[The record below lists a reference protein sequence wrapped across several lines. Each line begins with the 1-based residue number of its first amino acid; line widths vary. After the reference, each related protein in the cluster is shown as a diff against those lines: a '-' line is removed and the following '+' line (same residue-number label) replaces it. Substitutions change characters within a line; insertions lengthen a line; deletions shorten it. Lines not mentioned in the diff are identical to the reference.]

1 MNTSTPELERCLSDA
16 LEGEVRFDRY
26 SRALYS
32 TDASL
37 YQMQPIGVV
46 IPKHRQDVITTVQ
59 IAAERDVPILPRGG
73 GTSLAGQSVGEA
85 IVLDMSK
92 YMNALLEVN
101 VAAQWARVQPGIVL
115 DELNHRLKP
124 HGLMYAPDV
133 ATSSRANVGGTIGNN
148 SAGSHSLIYGKTID
162 HVMSLDLVLSN
173 ADEITASP
181 ISLTELAAKQQGDSL
196 EANIYR
202 ELCRICAENADEIR
216 KRYPRI
222 LRRVA
227 GYNLDEFV
235 PNAGSKEV
243 TPYRRDGC
251 DEEHPFSLSK
261 ILVGSEGTLTTTVEA
276 TVNLVPVPK
285 MTALCVV
292 HFETLVASME
302 AMQPILACE
311 PTAVELI
318 DKTIL
323 DMTRGSLEFS
333 RVTTFI
339 QGEPAALLAVEFYG
353 ESAAELHAQLDRLEK
368 TLKSAGF
375 GYAFVRCFT
384 AEEKA
389 RVWETRK
396 AGLGLLMGMKGDA
409 KPVGFVEDAA
419 VPIENLPEYVRR
431 FEEIVTAHDTTAA
444 YYAHASVGLLHN
456 RPIVNLK
463 SEADIQK
470 MHSIAREVRDLLLEL
485 DGAMSG
491 EHGDGL
497 VRSEWLE
504 SMFGAQIYHALREV
518 KNAFDPGGIMNPG
531 KIIDAPPMTENLRFG
546 PKYNTIDIDTY
557 YDFSSQDGFGGAIEM
572 CNGVGACRKTLT
584 GTMCPSFIGTR
595 EEEHST
601 RGRANALRSVISG
614 ALPHTEFTSERLYEV
629 LDLCLGCKA
638 CKAECPSNVDMA
650 KIKYEVLAHY
660 HKANGLPLHRRM
672 FGEIAVLAPF
682 GSAFAPFSNWAVN
695 NALAK
700 WLAEKLLGVD
710 RRREMPTFVRP
721 TFTQWFRKTSKARLQ
736 SAPTRGRGFPQS
748 APLGRH
754 DVRQSASPGSGDIQQ
769 SAPLGRR
776 GLQPRNGSAAP
787 NRPPGSGDV
796 PQGSPLGSH
805 DVQQSA
811 SPGSRDIQQDAPL
824 GRRGLQ
830 PRNGSAA
837 TNRTVVLF
845 ADTFMNYSEPAI
857 GKAAVEVLE
866 ALGFTVI
873 LPKKRCCGRPLI
885 SEGMLDRAIE
895 NARYNIASLSQYAD
909 EGVPIIGCEPSC
921 TSALTDD
928 YVELVNT
935 PAAKR
940 VADATC
946 SFEEFIA
953 QLDEHGQVSLE
964 FTEEARDVLLHAHC
978 HQRALVG
985 IQPTVQMLSLP
996 PGHNVTVIDSSCC
1009 GMAGGFGYEKGH
1021 YELSLKIGELRL
1033 FPTVRE
1039 KLADGVTLT
1048 APGFSCRHQLEHA
1061 TGVLPK
1067 HPIEV
1072 FREAMRLPN

>member
-1 MNTSTPELERCLSDA
+1 MEPSTSETLEQQLSNTLA
-16 LEGEVRFDRY
+16 GEVRFDLY
-26 SRALYS
+26 SKALYS

-37 YQMQPIGVV
+37 YQIQPIGVV
-46 IPKHRQDVITTVQ
+46 IPKDSQDVIKTVQ
-59 IAAERDVPILPRGG
+59 IAAHRNVPVLPRGG

-92 YMNALLEVN
+92 YMNQLLEVN
-101 VAAQWARVQPGIVL
+101 VTERWARVQPGIVL
-115 DELNHRLKP
+115 DELNDKLKP

-181 ISLTELAAKQQGDSL
+181 ITLKELETKKQGDTL

-202 ELCRICAENADEIR
+202 ELCRVCADNESEIR
-216 KRYPRI
+216 KRYPRL

-251 DEEHPFSLSK
+251 DEDHPFSLTK
-261 ILVGSEGTLTTTVEA
+261 ILVGSEGTLATTVEA
-276 TVNLVPVPK
+276 TINLVPIPK
-285 MTALCVV
+285 STALCVV
-292 HFETLVASME
+292 HFDSLVGSME
-302 AMQPILACE
+302 AMQSILECN

-323 DMTRGSLEFS
+323 DMARGSLEFS
-333 RVTTFI
+333 RLTTFI

-353 ESAAELHAQLDRLEK
+353 ETQAELESQLDKLEK

-384 AEEKA
+384 AEEKG

-431 FEEIVTAHDTTAA
+431 FDKIVTAHDTTAA

-463 SEADIQK
+463 SETDIQK
-470 MHSIAREVRDLLLEL
+470 MHTIAREVRDLLMEL

-497 VRSEWLE
+497 VRSEWIE
-504 SMFGAQIYHALREV
+504 SMFGREIYQALTEV
-518 KNAFDPGGIMNPG
+518 KKAFDPNGIMNPG
-531 KIIDAPPMTENLRFG
+531 KIIDAPAMTENLRFG
-546 PKYNTIDIDTY
+546 KDYNTIKIDTY
-557 YDFSSQDGFGGAIEM
+557 FDFSSQDGFGGAIEM

-601 RGRANALRSVISG
+601 RGRANALRSIISG
-614 ALPHTEFTSERLYEV
+614 ALPHTELTGERLQEV

-660 HKANGLPLHRRM
+660 HKANGLPLYRRL
-672 FGEIAVLAPF
+672 FGEIGALAPL
-682 GSAFAPFSNWAVN
+682 GSMFSPFSNWAVN
-695 NALAK
+695 NGLSK
-700 WLAEKLLGVD
+700 WIAEKLIGVD
-710 RRREMPTFVRP
+710 RRRDMPTFVRP
-721 TFTQWFRKTSKARLQ
+721 THEQWFRKRNSGRTSDKK
-736 SAPTRGRGFPQS
+736 
-748 APLGRH
+748 
-754 DVRQSASPGSGDIQQ
+754 
-769 SAPLGRR
+769 
-776 GLQPRNGSAAP
+776 
-787 NRPPGSGDV
+787 
-796 PQGSPLGSH
+796 
-805 DVQQSA
+805 
-811 SPGSRDIQQDAPL
+811 
-824 GRRGLQ
+824 
-830 PRNGSAA
+830 
-837 TNRTVVLF
+837 VVLF
-845 ADTFMNYSEPAI
+845 SDTFMNYSEPSI
-857 GKAAVEVLE
+857 GKAAVELLE
-866 ALGFTVI
+866 ACGFEVL
-873 LPKKRCCGRPLI
+873 LPEKRCCGRPLI
-885 SEGMLDRAIE
+885 SEGMLDRALE
-895 NARYNIASLSQYAD
+895 NASYNIDALRGYAD
-909 EGVPIIGCEPSC
+909 EGIPIIGCEPSC
-921 TSALTDD
+921 TSTLTDD
-928 YVELVNT
+928 YVELIGT
-935 PAAKR
+935 SDAKR
-940 VADATC
+940 VAEATC
-946 SFEEFIA
+946 SFEEFF
-953 QLDEHGQVSLE
+953 LRLVEKGELPLE
-964 FTEEARDVLLHAHC
+964 FSAEPRDVLLHGHC

-985 IQPTVQMLSLP
+985 IQPTVKMLSLP
-996 PGHNVTVIDSSCC
+996 PEHNVTVIDSSCC
-1009 GMAGGFGYEKGH
+1009 GMAGAFGYEKTH
-1021 YELSLKIGELRL
+1021 YDLSMKIGELRL
-1033 FPTVRE
+1033 FEAVRE
-1039 KLADGVTLT
+1039 KPPGSFSLSA
-1048 APGFSCRHQLEHA
+1048 AGFSCRHQLEHG
-1061 TGVLPK
+1061 TGVQPK
-1067 HPIEV
+1067 HPVEIL
-1072 FREAMRLPN
+1072 REAVLK

>member
-1 MNTSTPELERCLSDA
+1 MSARFRANMNTSTTALEQRLADA
-16 LEGEVRFDRY
+16 LAGEVRFDRY

-46 IPKHRQDVITTVQ
+46 IPKHKQDVITTVQ

-85 IVLDMSK
+85 VVLDMSK

-101 VAAQWARVQPGIVL
+101 VEEHWARVQPGIVL

-148 SAGSHSLIYGKTID
+148 SAGSHSLIYGKTVD
-162 HVMSLDLVLSN
+162 HVMSLDLVLAN
-173 ADEITASP
+173 ADEITAAP
-181 ISLTELAAKQQGDSL
+181 ISQAALAAKQRGDSL
-196 EANIYR
+196 EAHIYR
-202 ELCRICAENADEIR
+202 ELCRICDDNAAEIR

-251 DEEHPFSLSK
+251 DAERPLSLAK
-261 ILVGSEGTLTTTVEA
+261 ILVGSEGTLATTVEA

-339 QGEPAALLAVEFYG
+339 EGEPAALLAVEFYG
-353 ESAAELHAQLDRLEK
+353 ESAAELHAQLDRLEE
-368 TLKSAGF
+368 TLRRAGF
-375 GYAFVRCFT
+375 GYAFVRCLT
-384 AEEKA
+384 AAEKA
-389 RVWETRK
+389 RVWDTRK

-419 VPIENLPEYVRR
+419 VPIEHLPEYVRR
-431 FEEIVTAHDTTAA
+431 FEQIVTAHDTTAA

-470 MHSIAREVRDLLLEL
+470 MHDIAREVRDLLLEL
-485 DGAMSG
+485 GGAMSG

-504 SMFGAQIYHALREV
+504 SMFGPQIYQALREV
-518 KNAFDPGGIMNPG
+518 KNAFDPRGIMNPG

-546 PKYNTIDIDTY
+546 AKYNTIEIDTY
-557 YDFSSQDGFGGAIEM
+557 FDFSNQDGFGGAIEM

-660 HKANGLPLHRRM
+660 HKANGLPLHRRL
-672 FGEIAVLAPF
+672 FGEIASLAPF

-695 NALAK
+695 NGISK
-700 WLAEKLLGVD
+700 WLAERLLGVD

-721 TFTQWFRKTSKARLQ
+721 TFTQWFGKRRAAGGDKQR
-736 SAPTRGRGFPQS
+736 
-748 APLGRH
+748 
-754 DVRQSASPGSGDIQQ
+754 PGQ
-769 SAPLGRR
+769 
-776 GLQPRNGSAAP
+776 
-787 NRPPGSGDV
+787 
-796 PQGSPLGSH
+796 H
-805 DVQQSA
+805 K
-811 SPGSRDIQQDAPL
+811 
-824 GRRGLQ
+824 
-830 PRNGSAA
+830 
-837 TNRTVVLF
+837 VVLF
-845 ADTFMNYSEPAI
+845 PDTFMNYSEPAI

-873 LPKKRCCGRPLI
+873 LPEKRCCGRPLI
-885 SEGMLDRAIE
+885 SEGMLEKASE

-909 EGVPIIGCEPSC
+909 AGIPIIGCEPSC
-921 TSALTDD
+921 TSTFTDD
-928 YVELVNT
+928 YVALIST
-935 PAAKR
+935 PEAKR
-940 VADATC
+940 VAEATC
-946 SFEEFIA
+946 SFEEFLMRHVA
-953 QLDEHGQVSLE
+953 ETPDFAMQ
-964 FTEEARDVLLHAHC
+964 FTDNPRDILLHGHC

-985 IQPTVQMLSLP
+985 IQPTVEMLSLP
-996 PGHNVTVIDSSCC
+996 PGHDVTVIDSSCC
-1009 GMAGGFGYEKGH
+1009 GMAGAFGYEKAH

-1033 FPTVRE
+1033 FPAVRE
-1039 KLADGVTLT
+1039 SLASGVTLS
-1048 APGFSCRHQLEHA
+1048 APGFSCRHQLEHG

-1067 HPIEV
+1067 HPIELL
-1072 FREAMRLPN
+1072 REAIRLSD

>member
-1 MNTSTPELERCLSDA
+1 MNTPTSGTLEAHL
-16 LEGEVRFDRY
+16 LETLTGEVRFDLY
-26 SRALYS
+26 SKALYS

-37 YQMQPIGVV
+37 YQIQPIGVV
-46 IPKHRQDVITTVQ
+46 IPKDRQDIIKTVQ
-59 IAAERDVPILPRGG
+59 IASEHNVPILPRGG

-92 YMNALLEVN
+92 YMNQLLEVN
-101 VAAQWARVQPGIVL
+101 VAESWARVEPGIVL
-115 DELNHRLKP
+115 DELNHKLKP

-181 ISLTELAAKQQGDSL
+181 ISLEKLAVKKQGNTL

-202 ELCRICAENADEIR
+202 ELCRICEHNEAEIR

-235 PNAGSKEV
+235 KDAGSKEV

-251 DEEHPFSLSK
+251 DENHPFSLTK
-261 ILVGSEGTLTTTVEA
+261 ILVGSEGTLATTVEA
-276 TVNLVPVPK
+276 TVNLVPVPNL
-285 MTALCVV
+285 TALCVV
-292 HFETLVASME
+292 HFESLIAAME
-302 AMQPILACE
+302 AMQPILECN

-323 DMTRGSLEFS
+323 DMARGSLEFS
-333 RVTTFI
+333 RLTTFI

-353 ESAAELHAQLDRLEK
+353 ETPAELASQLESLEK
-368 TLKSAGF
+368 LLKNAGF

-384 AEEKA
+384 AEEKS

-419 VPIENLPEYVRR
+419 VPIAHLPEYVRR
-431 FEEIVTAHDTTAA
+431 FDEIVTAHDTTAA

-463 SEADIQK
+463 SETDIQK
-470 MHSIAREVRDLLLEL
+470 MHGIAREVRDLLMEL

-497 VRSEWLE
+497 VRSEWIE
-504 SMFGAQIYHALREV
+504 SMFGPEIYQALTEV
-518 KNAFDPGGIMNPG
+518 KKAFDPNGIMNPG
-531 KIIDAPPMTENLRFG
+531 KIVDAPPMTENLRFG
-546 PKYNTIDIDTY
+546 ADYNTIKIDTY
-557 YDFSSQDGFGGAIEM
+557 FDFSSQDGFGRAIEM

-601 RGRANALRSVISG
+601 RGRANALRSIISG
-614 ALPHTEFTSERLYEV
+614 ALPHTEFTNERLQEV

-650 KIKYEVLAHY
+650 KIKYEVMAHY
-660 HKANGLPLHRRM
+660 HKANGLPLHRRL
-672 FGEIAVLAPF
+672 FGEIGALAPL
-682 GSAFAPFSNWAVN
+682 GSMFSPFSNWAVN
-695 NALAK
+695 NGISK
-700 WLAEKLLGVD
+700 WIAEKLVGVD
-710 RRREMPTFVRP
+710 RRRDMPTFVRP
-721 TFTQWFRKTSKARLQ
+721 TYEQWFQKRRSRRTSDKK
-736 SAPTRGRGFPQS
+736 
-748 APLGRH
+748 
-754 DVRQSASPGSGDIQQ
+754 
-769 SAPLGRR
+769 
-776 GLQPRNGSAAP
+776 
-787 NRPPGSGDV
+787 
-796 PQGSPLGSH
+796 
-805 DVQQSA
+805 
-811 SPGSRDIQQDAPL
+811 
-824 GRRGLQ
+824 
-830 PRNGSAA
+830 
-837 TNRTVVLF
+837 VVLF
-845 ADTFMNYSEPAI
+845 SDTFMNYSEPSI
-857 GKAAVEVLE
+857 GEAAVVLLEACGFEVL
-866 ALGFTVI
+866 
-873 LPKKRCCGRPLI
+873 LPEKRCCGRPLI

-895 NARYNIASLSQYAD
+895 NANYNIDALRGYAD
-909 EGVPIIGCEPSC
+909 AGIPIIGCEPSC
-921 TSALTDD
+921 TSAITDD
-928 YVELVNT
+928 YVALIGT
-935 PAAKR
+935 PDAKR
-940 VADATC
+940 VAEATY
-946 SFEEFIA
+946 SFEEFFA
-953 QLDEHGQVSLE
+953 QLAEKDALPLKFSAEP
-964 FTEEARDVLLHAHC
+964 RDILLHGHC

-996 PGHNVTVIDSSCC
+996 VQNNVTVIDSSCC
-1009 GMAGGFGYEKGH
+1009 GMAGAFGYEKAH
-1021 YELSLKIGELRL
+1021 YDLSMKIGELRL
-1033 FPTVRE
+1033 FGAVRE
-1039 KLADGVTLT
+1039 KPPDSFTLS
-1048 APGFSCRHQLEHA
+1048 AAGFSCRHQLEHG
-1061 TGVLPK
+1061 TGVQPK

-1072 FREAMRLPN
+1072 LRESMIGD

>member
-1 MNTSTPELERCLSDA
+1 MSNFSNFLSPPENLEQLLSNTLA
-16 LEGEVRFDRY
+16 GEVRFDLY
-26 SRALYS
+26 SKALYS

-37 YQMQPIGVV
+37 YQIQPIGVV
-46 IPKHRQDVITTVQ
+46 LPKDKQDVIKTVQ
-59 IAAERDVPILPRGG
+59 IASEHKVPILPRGG

-92 YMNALLEVN
+92 YMNQLLEVN
-101 VAAQWARVQPGIVL
+101 VAERWARVQPGIVL
-115 DELNHRLKP
+115 DELNHKLKP

-162 HVMSLDLVLSN
+162 HVMSLDLILSN
-173 ADEITASP
+173 ADQITTSP
-181 ISLTELAAKQQGDSL
+181 ISLKELETKKHGNTL

-202 ELCRICAENADEIR
+202 ELCRICADNAAEIR

-235 PNAGSKEV
+235 KDAGSKEV

-251 DEEHPFSLSK
+251 DENHPFSLTK
-261 ILVGSEGTLTTTVEA
+261 ILVGSEGTLATTAEA
-276 TVNLVPVPK
+276 TVNLVPIPK
-285 MTALCVV
+285 QTALCVV
-292 HFETLVASME
+292 HFESLVNSME
-302 AMQPILACE
+302 AMQPILACN

-323 DMTRGSLEFS
+323 DMARGSLEFS
-333 RVTTFI
+333 RLTTFI

-353 ESAAELHAQLDRLEK
+353 ETQAELESQLDTLEK
-368 TLKSAGF
+368 RLKRTGF

-419 VPIENLPEYVRR
+419 VPIANLPEYVRR
-431 FEEIVTAHDTTAA
+431 FDEIVTAHDTTAA

-463 SEADIQK
+463 SETDIQK
-470 MHSIAREVRDLLLEL
+470 MHDIAREVRDLLIEL
-485 DGAMSG
+485 DGTTSG

-497 VRSEWLE
+497 VRSEWIE
-504 SMFGAQIYHALREV
+504 SMFGPQIYQALTEV
-518 KNAFDPGGIMNPG
+518 KKAFDPDGIMNPG
-531 KIIDAPPMTENLRFG
+531 KIVDAPTMTENLRFG
-546 PKYNTIDIDTY
+546 SDYSTIKIDTY
-557 YDFSSQDGFGGAIEM
+557 FDFSSQDGFGGAIEM

-601 RGRANALRSVISG
+601 RGRANALRSIISG
-614 ALPHTEFTSERLYEV
+614 ALPHTELTNERLQEV

-660 HKANGLPLHRRM
+660 HKANGLPLHRRL
-672 FGEIAVLAPF
+672 FGEIGALAPLASMF
-682 GSAFAPFSNWAVN
+682 SPLSNWAVN
-695 NALAK
+695 NTLSK
-700 WLAEKLLGVD
+700 WIAEKTIGVD
-710 RRREMPTFVRP
+710 RRRDMPTFVRP
-721 TFTQWFRKTSKARLQ
+721 TYEQWFRKRRSRHTSDKK
-736 SAPTRGRGFPQS
+736 
-748 APLGRH
+748 
-754 DVRQSASPGSGDIQQ
+754 
-769 SAPLGRR
+769 
-776 GLQPRNGSAAP
+776 
-787 NRPPGSGDV
+787 
-796 PQGSPLGSH
+796 
-805 DVQQSA
+805 
-811 SPGSRDIQQDAPL
+811 
-824 GRRGLQ
+824 
-830 PRNGSAA
+830 
-837 TNRTVVLF
+837 VVLF
-845 ADTFMNYSEPAI
+845 PDTFMNYSEPAI

-866 ALGFTVI
+866 ACGFEVI

-895 NARYNIASLSQYAD
+895 NASYNIDALGVYAD
-909 EGVPIIGCEPSC
+909 EGIPIIGCEPSC

-928 YVELVNT
+928 YVELIGT

-940 VADATC
+940 VAEATC
-946 SFEEFIA
+946 SFAEFFA
-953 QLDEHGQVSLE
+953 QLTENGELPLE
-964 FTEEARDVLLHAHC
+964 FSAERRDILLHGHC

-985 IQPTVQMLSLP
+985 I
-996 PGHNVTVIDSSCC
+996 
-1009 GMAGGFGYEKGH
+1009 E
-1021 YELSLKIGELRL
+1021 
-1033 FPTVRE
+1033 PTVRDA
-1039 KLADGVTLT
+1039 KFTRSTRRYCD
-1048 APGFSCRHQLEHA
+1048 
-1061 TGVLPK
+1061 
-1067 HPIEV
+1067 
-1072 FREAMRLPN
+1072 

>member
-16 LEGEVRFDRY
+16 LEGEVLFDRY

-202 ELCRICAENADEIR
+202 ELCRICDENADEIR

-251 DEEHPFSLSK
+251 DAEHPFSLSK
-261 ILVGSEGTLTTTVEA
+261 ILVGSEGTLATTVEA

-431 FEEIVTAHDTTAA
+431 FEEIVAAHDTTAA

-518 KNAFDPGGIMNPG
+518 KNTFDPGGIMNPG

-736 SAPTRGRGFPQS
+736 SAPTGGRGFPQS

-754 DVRQSASPGSGDIQQ
+754 DVQQ
-769 SAPLGRR
+769 SPPLGRR
-776 GLQPRNGSAAP
+776 GLQPRNESAAP
-787 NRPPGSGDV
+787 
-796 PQGSPLGSH
+796 
-805 DVQQSA
+805 
-811 SPGSRDIQQDAPL
+811 
-824 GRRGLQ
+824 
-830 PRNGSAA
+830 
-837 TNRTVVLF
+837 NRTVVLF

-940 VADATC
+940 VAEATC

-953 QLDEHGQVSLE
+953 QLDERGQVSLE

-1009 GMAGGFGYEKGH
+1009 GMAGGFGYEKAH

>member
-1 MNTSTPELERCLSDA
+1 MNTPTSENLEQQLSDTLA
-16 LEGEVRFDRY
+16 GEVRFDLY
-26 SRALYS
+26 SKALYS

-37 YQMQPIGVV
+37 YQIQPIGVV
-46 IPKHRQDVITTVQ
+46 IPKDSQDVVKTVQ
-59 IAAERDVPILPRGG
+59 IASEHNVPILPRGG
-73 GTSLAGQSVGEA
+73 GTSLAGQSVGKA

-101 VAAQWARVQPGIVL
+101 VAERWARVQPGIVL
-115 DELNHRLKP
+115 DELNHKLKP

-173 ADEITASP
+173 ADEITVAP
-181 ISLTELAAKQQGDSL
+181 ISLKELEIKKQGDTL

-202 ELCRICAENADEIR
+202 ELCRICEDNEAEIR

-235 PNAGSKEV
+235 TNAGSKEV

-251 DEEHPFSLSK
+251 DENYPFSLTK
-261 ILVGSEGTLTTTVEA
+261 ILVGSEGTLATTVEA
-276 TVNLVPVPK
+276 TVNLVPIPEL
-285 MTALCVV
+285 TALCVV
-292 HFETLVASME
+292 HFESLVASME
-302 AMQPILACE
+302 AMQPILACN

-323 DMTRGSLEFS
+323 DMARGSLEFS
-333 RVTTFI
+333 RLTTFI

-353 ESAAELHAQLDRLEK
+353 ETHAELESLLNRLEK
-368 TLKSAGF
+368 TLKSTGF

-384 AEEKA
+384 TEEKS

-431 FEEIVTAHDTTAA
+431 FDEIVTAHDTTAA

-463 SEADIQK
+463 SETDIQK
-470 MHSIAREVRDLLLEL
+470 MHDIAGEVRDLLMEL

-497 VRSEWLE
+497 VRSEWIE
-504 SMFGAQIYHALREV
+504 SMFGPQIYQALTEV
-518 KNAFDPGGIMNPG
+518 KKAFDPDGIMNPG
-531 KIIDAPPMTENLRFG
+531 KIVDAPPMTENLRFG
-546 PKYNTIDIDTY
+546 ADYNTIKIDTY
-557 YDFSSQDGFGGAIEM
+557 FDFSNQDGFGRAIEM

-601 RGRANALRSVISG
+601 RGRANALRSIISG
-614 ALPHTEFTSERLYEV
+614 ALPHTELTSERLQEV

-660 HKANGLPLHRRM
+660 HKANGLPVHRRL
-672 FGEIAVLAPF
+672 FGEIGALAPL
-682 GSAFAPFSNWAVN
+682 GSMFSPLSNWTVN
-695 NALAK
+695 NRLSK
-700 WLAEKLLGVD
+700 WIAEKLIGVD
-710 RRREMPTFVRP
+710 RRRDMPTFVRP
-721 TFTQWFRKTSKARLQ
+721 TYEQWLRKRHSRRTSDKK
-736 SAPTRGRGFPQS
+736 
-748 APLGRH
+748 
-754 DVRQSASPGSGDIQQ
+754 
-769 SAPLGRR
+769 
-776 GLQPRNGSAAP
+776 
-787 NRPPGSGDV
+787 
-796 PQGSPLGSH
+796 
-805 DVQQSA
+805 
-811 SPGSRDIQQDAPL
+811 
-824 GRRGLQ
+824 
-830 PRNGSAA
+830 
-837 TNRTVVLF
+837 VVLF
-845 ADTFMNYSEPAI
+845 SDTFMNYSEPSI
-857 GKAAVEVLE
+857 GKAAVELLE
-866 ALGFTVI
+866 ACGFEVL

-885 SEGMLDRAIE
+885 SEGMLDRAVE
-895 NARYNIASLSQYAD
+895 NALYNINALRDYAD
-909 EGVPIIGCEPSC
+909 AGIPIIGCEPSC
-921 TSALTDD
+921 TSAITDD
-928 YVELVNT
+928 YVELIGT
-935 PAAKR
+935 RDAKR
-940 VADATC
+940 VAQGTC
-946 SFEEFIA
+946 SFEEFFI
-953 QLDEHGQVSLE
+953 QLMENGELPLE
-964 FTEEARDVLLHAHC
+964 FSGKPRDILLHGHC

-985 IQPTVQMLSLP
+985 IQPTVKMLSLP
-996 PGHNVTVIDSSCC
+996 AGHNVTVIDSSCC
-1009 GMAGGFGYEKGH
+1009 GMAGAFGYEKIH
-1021 YELSLKIGELRL
+1021 YDLSMKIGELRL
-1033 FPTVRE
+1033 FDAVRE
-1039 KLADGVTLT
+1039 KPPDSFTLS
-1048 APGFSCRHQLEHA
+1048 AAGFSCRHQLEHG
-1061 TGVLPK
+1061 TGVQPK

-1072 FREAMRLPN
+1072 LCEAMM

>member
-1 MNTSTPELERCLSDA
+1 MSNFSNFLSPPENLEQLLSNTLA
-16 LEGEVRFDRY
+16 GEVRFDLY
-26 SRALYS
+26 SKALYS

-37 YQMQPIGVV
+37 YQIQPIGVV
-46 IPKHRQDVITTVQ
+46 LPKDKQDVIKTVQ
-59 IAAERDVPILPRGG
+59 IASEHKVPILPRGG

-92 YMNALLEVN
+92 YMNQLLEVN
-101 VAAQWARVQPGIVL
+101 VAERWARVQPGIVL
-115 DELNHRLKP
+115 DELNHKLKP

-162 HVMSLDLVLSN
+162 HVMSLDLILSN
-173 ADEITASP
+173 ADQITTSP
-181 ISLTELAAKQQGDSL
+181 ISLKELETKKHGNTL

-202 ELCRICAENADEIR
+202 ELCRICADNAAEIR

-235 PNAGSKEV
+235 KDAGSKEV

-251 DEEHPFSLSK
+251 DENHPFSLTK
-261 ILVGSEGTLTTTVEA
+261 ILVGSEGTLATTAEA
-276 TVNLVPVPK
+276 TVNLVPIPK
-285 MTALCVV
+285 QTALCVV
-292 HFETLVASME
+292 HFKSLVNSME
-302 AMQPILACE
+302 AMQPILACN

-323 DMTRGSLEFS
+323 DMARGSLEFS
-333 RVTTFI
+333 RLTTFI

-353 ESAAELHAQLDRLEK
+353 ETQAELESQLDTLEK
-368 TLKSAGF
+368 RLKRTGF

-419 VPIENLPEYVRR
+419 VPIANLPEYVRR
-431 FEEIVTAHDTTAA
+431 FDEIVTAHDTTAA

-463 SEADIQK
+463 SETDIQK
-470 MHSIAREVRDLLLEL
+470 MHDIAREVRDLLIEL
-485 DGAMSG
+485 DGTTSG

-497 VRSEWLE
+497 VRSEWIE
-504 SMFGAQIYHALREV
+504 SMFGPQIYQALTEV
-518 KNAFDPGGIMNPG
+518 KKAFDPDGIMNPG
-531 KIIDAPPMTENLRFG
+531 KIVDAPPMTENLRFG
-546 PKYNTIDIDTY
+546 SDYSTIKIDTY
-557 YDFSSQDGFGGAIEM
+557 FDFSSQDGFGGAIEM

-601 RGRANALRSVISG
+601 RGRANALRSIISG
-614 ALPHTEFTSERLYEV
+614 ALPHTELTNERLQEV

-660 HKANGLPLHRRM
+660 HKANGLPLHRRL
-672 FGEIAVLAPF
+672 FGEIGALAPLASMF
-682 GSAFAPFSNWAVN
+682 SPLSNWAVN
-695 NALAK
+695 NTLSK
-700 WLAEKLLGVD
+700 WIAEKTIGVD
-710 RRREMPTFVRP
+710 RRRDMPTFVRP
-721 TFTQWFRKTSKARLQ
+721 TYEQWFRKRRSRHTSDKK
-736 SAPTRGRGFPQS
+736 
-748 APLGRH
+748 
-754 DVRQSASPGSGDIQQ
+754 
-769 SAPLGRR
+769 
-776 GLQPRNGSAAP
+776 
-787 NRPPGSGDV
+787 
-796 PQGSPLGSH
+796 
-805 DVQQSA
+805 
-811 SPGSRDIQQDAPL
+811 
-824 GRRGLQ
+824 
-830 PRNGSAA
+830 
-837 TNRTVVLF
+837 VVLF
-845 ADTFMNYSEPAI
+845 PDTFMNYSEPAI

-866 ALGFTVI
+866 ACGFEVI

-895 NARYNIASLSQYAD
+895 NASYNIDALGVYAD
-909 EGVPIIGCEPSC
+909 EGIPIIGCEPSC
-921 TSALTDD
+921 TSAFTDD
-928 YVELVNT
+928 YVELIGT

-940 VADATC
+940 VAEATC
-946 SFEEFIA
+946 SFAEFFA
-953 QLDEHGQVSLE
+953 QLTENGELPLE
-964 FTEEARDVLLHAHC
+964 FSAEPRDILLHGHC

-985 IQPTVQMLSLP
+985 IQPTVEMLSSP
-996 PGHNVTVIDSSCC
+996 AAHDVTVIDSSCC
-1009 GMAGGFGYEKGH
+1009 GMAGAFGYEKAH
-1021 YELSLKIGELRL
+1021 YELSMNIGELRL
-1033 FPTVRE
+1033 FGAVRE
-1039 KLADGVTLT
+1039 KPPGSFTLS
-1048 APGFSCRHQLEHA
+1048 AAGFSCRHQLEHA
-1061 TGVLPK
+1061 TGVQPK

-1072 FREAMRLPN
+1072 LREALTQT

>member
-1 MNTSTPELERCLSDA
+1 MNTSLSEILEQKLSDTLA
-16 LEGEVRFDRY
+16 GEVRFDLY
-26 SRALYS
+26 SKALYS

-37 YQMQPIGVV
+37 YQIQPIGVV
-46 IPKHRQDVITTVQ
+46 IPKDKQDVIKTVQ
-59 IAAERDVPILPRGG
+59 IASEHKVPILPRGG

-92 YMNALLEVN
+92 YMNQLLEVN
-101 VAAQWARVQPGIVL
+101 TTERWARVQPGIVL
-115 DELNHRLKP
+115 DELNDKLKP

-148 SAGSHSLIYGKTID
+148 SAGSHSLIYGKTVD

-181 ISLTELAAKQQGDSL
+181 ISLKELEAKKQGNTL

-202 ELCRICAENADEIR
+202 ELCRICADNESEIR

-235 PNAGSKEV
+235 TDAGSKEV

-251 DEEHPFSLSK
+251 DENHPFSLTK
-261 ILVGSEGTLTTTVEA
+261 ILVGSEGTLATTVEA
-276 TVNLVPVPK
+276 TVNLVPIPK
-285 MTALCVV
+285 LTALCVV
-292 HFETLVASME
+292 HFESLIASME
-302 AMQPILACE
+302 AMQPILECN

-323 DMTRGSLEFS
+323 DMARGSLEFS
-333 RVTTFI
+333 RLTTFI
-339 QGEPAALLAVEFYG
+339 QGKPAALLAVEFYG
-353 ESAAELHAQLDRLEK
+353 ETQAELESQLDQLEK
-368 TLKSAGF
+368 TLKSTRD

-409 KPVGFVEDAA
+409 KPIGFVEDAA

-431 FEEIVTAHDTTAA
+431 FDEIVTSHNTTAA

-456 RPIVNLK
+456 RPIINLK
-463 SEADIQK
+463 SETDIQK
-470 MHSIAREVRDLLLEL
+470 MHDIAREVRDLLMEL

-497 VRSEWLE
+497 VRSEWIE
-504 SMFGAQIYHALREV
+504 SMFGSQLYQALTEV
-518 KNAFDPGGIMNPG
+518 KRAFDPDGIMNPG
-531 KIIDAPPMTENLRFG
+531 KIVDAPPMTENLRFG
-546 PKYNTIDIDTY
+546 TDYNTIKVDTY
-557 YDFSSQDGFGGAIEM
+557 FDFSSQDGFGRAIEM

-601 RGRANALRSVISG
+601 RGRANALRSIISG
-614 ALPHTEFTSERLYEV
+614 ALPHTELTGERLQEV

-672 FGEIAVLAPF
+672 FGEI
-682 GSAFAPFSNWAVN
+682 GTFAPLGSMFSPLSNWAVN
-695 NALAK
+695 NTFSK
-700 WLAEKLLGVD
+700 WIAEKVIGVD
-710 RRREMPTFVRP
+710 RRRDMPTFVRP
-721 TFTQWFRKTSKARLQ
+721 TYEQWFRKRRSRRTSDKKVA
-736 SAPTRGRGFPQS
+736 
-748 APLGRH
+748 
-754 DVRQSASPGSGDIQQ
+754 
-769 SAPLGRR
+769 
-776 GLQPRNGSAAP
+776 
-787 NRPPGSGDV
+787 
-796 PQGSPLGSH
+796 
-805 DVQQSA
+805 
-811 SPGSRDIQQDAPL
+811 
-824 GRRGLQ
+824 
-830 PRNGSAA
+830 
-837 TNRTVVLF
+837 LF
-845 ADTFMNYSEPAI
+845 SDTFMNYSEPSI

-866 ALGFTVI
+866 ACGFEVL
-873 LPKKRCCGRPLI
+873 LPEKRCCGRPLI

-895 NARYNIASLSQYAD
+895 NANYNIDALRVYAN
-909 EGVPIIGCEPSC
+909 EGIPIIGCEPSC
-921 TSALTDD
+921 TSAITDD
-928 YVELVNT
+928 YLELIGT
-935 PAAKR
+935 PDAKR
-940 VADATC
+940 VAEATY
-946 SFEEFIA
+946 SFEEFFA
-953 QLDEHGQVSLE
+953 QLVEEGELPVE
-964 FTEEARDVLLHAHC
+964 FSTEPRDILLHGHC

-985 IQPTVQMLSLP
+985 IQPTVKMLSLP
-996 PGHNVTVIDSSCC
+996 AEHNVTVIDSSCC
-1009 GMAGGFGYEKGH
+1009 GMAGAFGYEKAH
-1021 YELSLKIGELRL
+1021 YELSMKIGESRL
-1033 FPTVRE
+1033 FGAVRE
-1039 KLADGVTLT
+1039 QPPGSFTLS
-1048 APGFSCRHQLEHA
+1048 AAGFSCRHQLEHG
-1061 TGVLPK
+1061 TGVQPK

-1072 FREAMRLPN
+1072 LREAITQT

>member
-1 MNTSTPELERCLSDA
+1 MEPSTSETLEQQLSNTLA
-16 LEGEVRFDRY
+16 GEVRFDLY
-26 SRALYS
+26 SKALYS

-37 YQMQPIGVV
+37 YQIQPIGVV
-46 IPKHRQDVITTVQ
+46 IPKDRQDVIKTVQ
-59 IAAERDVPILPRGG
+59 IAAQRNVPVLPRGG

-92 YMNALLEVN
+92 YMNQLLEVN
-101 VAAQWARVQPGIVL
+101 VAERWARVQPGIVL
-115 DELNHRLKP
+115 DELNHKLKS

-181 ISLTELAAKQQGDSL
+181 ISLKELETQKQGDTL

-202 ELCRICAENADEIR
+202 ELCRVCADNEAEIR
-216 KRYPRI
+216 KRYPRL

-251 DEEHPFSLSK
+251 DENHPFSLTK
-261 ILVGSEGTLTTTVEA
+261 ILVGSEGTLATTVEA
-276 TVNLVPVPK
+276 TINLVPIPK
-285 MTALCVV
+285 LTALCVI
-292 HFETLVASME
+292 HFESLVGSME
-302 AMQPILACE
+302 AMQPILECN

-323 DMTRGSLEFS
+323 DMARGSLEFS
-333 RVTTFI
+333 RLTTFI

-353 ESAAELHAQLDRLEK
+353 ETQGELESQLDTLEK
-368 TLKSAGF
+368 TLQSAGF

-384 AEEKA
+384 DEEKS

-431 FEEIVTAHDTTAA
+431 FDEIVTAHDTTAA

-463 SEADIQK
+463 SETDIQK
-470 MHSIAREVRDLLLEL
+470 MHNIAREVRDLLMEL

-497 VRSEWLE
+497 VRSEWIE
-504 SMFGAQIYHALREV
+504 SMFGREIYQALAEV
-518 KNAFDPGGIMNPG
+518 KKAFDPNGIMNPG

-546 PKYNTIDIDTY
+546 KDYNTIKIDTY
-557 YDFSSQDGFGGAIEM
+557 FDFSSQDGFGGAIEM

-601 RGRANALRSVISG
+601 RGRANALRSIISG
-614 ALPHTEFTSERLYEV
+614 ALPHTELTGERLQEV

-660 HKANGLPLHRRM
+660 HKANGLPLHRRL
-672 FGEIAVLAPF
+672 FGEIGALAPL
-682 GSAFAPFSNWAVN
+682 GSMFSPFSNWAVN
-695 NALAK
+695 NGLSK
-700 WLAEKLLGVD
+700 WVAEKLIGVD
-710 RRREMPTFVRP
+710 RRRDMPTFVRP
-721 TFTQWFRKTSKARLQ
+721 THEQWFRKRNSRRTSDKK
-736 SAPTRGRGFPQS
+736 
-748 APLGRH
+748 
-754 DVRQSASPGSGDIQQ
+754 
-769 SAPLGRR
+769 
-776 GLQPRNGSAAP
+776 
-787 NRPPGSGDV
+787 
-796 PQGSPLGSH
+796 
-805 DVQQSA
+805 
-811 SPGSRDIQQDAPL
+811 
-824 GRRGLQ
+824 
-830 PRNGSAA
+830 
-837 TNRTVVLF
+837 VVLF
-845 ADTFMNYSEPAI
+845 SDTFMNYSEPSI
-857 GKAAVEVLE
+857 GKAAVELLE
-866 ALGFTVI
+866 ACGFEVL
-873 LPKKRCCGRPLI
+873 LPEKRCCGRPLI
-885 SEGMLDRAIE
+885 SEGMLDRALE
-895 NARYNIASLSQYAD
+895 NASYNIDALRGYAD
-909 EGVPIIGCEPSC
+909 EGIPIIGCEPSC
-921 TSALTDD
+921 TSTLTDD
-928 YVELVNT
+928 YVELIGT
-935 PAAKR
+935 SDAKR
-940 VADATC
+940 VAEATC
-946 SFEEFIA
+946 SFEEFFV
-953 QLDEHGQVSLE
+953 QLTEKGELPLE
-964 FTEEARDVLLHAHC
+964 FSAEPRDVLLHGHC

-985 IQPTVQMLSLP
+985 IQPTLKMLSLP
-996 PGHNVTVIDSSCC
+996 PEHNVTVIDSSCC
-1009 GMAGGFGYEKGH
+1009 GMAGAFGYEKAH
-1021 YELSLKIGELRL
+1021 YDLSMKIGELRL
-1033 FPTVRE
+1033 FEAVRE
-1039 KLADGVTLT
+1039 KPPGSFSLSA
-1048 APGFSCRHQLEHA
+1048 AGFSCRHQLEHG
-1061 TGVLPK
+1061 TGVQPK
-1067 HPIEV
+1067 HPVEIL
-1072 FREAMRLPN
+1072 REAVLK

>member
-1 MNTSTPELERCLSDA
+1 MNIPTSENLEQQLSDT
-16 LEGEVRFDRY
+16 LTGEVRFDLY
-26 SRALYS
+26 SKALYS

-37 YQMQPIGVV
+37 YQIQPIGVV
-46 IPKHRQDVITTVQ
+46 IPKDLQDVIKTVQ
-59 IAAERDVPILPRGG
+59 IASEQNIPILPRGG

-92 YMNALLEVN
+92 YMNQLLEVN
-101 VAAQWARVQPGIVL
+101 VAERWARVQPGIVL
-115 DELNHRLKP
+115 DELNHKLKP

-181 ISLTELAAKQQGDSL
+181 ISLEKLAVKKQGNTL

-202 ELCRICAENADEIR
+202 ELCRICEDNATEIR

-235 PNAGSKEV
+235 PDAGSKEV

-251 DEEHPFSLSK
+251 DENHPFSLTK
-261 ILVGSEGTLTTTVEA
+261 ILVGSEGTLATTVEA
-276 TVNLVPVPK
+276 TVNLVPIPK
-285 MTALCVV
+285 LTALCVV
-292 HFETLVASME
+292 HFESLLASME
-302 AMQPILACE
+302 AMQPILACN

-323 DMTRGSLEFS
+323 DMARDSLEFS
-333 RVTTFI
+333 RLTTFI

-353 ESAAELHAQLDRLEK
+353 ETEAELESQLEKLEK
-368 TLKSAGF
+368 TLKGAGF

-384 AEEKA
+384 AEEKS

-409 KPVGFVEDAA
+409 KPVGFIEDAA

-431 FEEIVTAHDTTAA
+431 FDEIVTAHDTTAA

-463 SEADIQK
+463 SETDIQK
-470 MHSIAREVRDLLLEL
+470 MHDIAREVRDLLIEL

-497 VRSEWLE
+497 VRSEWIE
-504 SMFGAQIYHALREV
+504 SMFGPEIYQALTEV
-518 KNAFDPGGIMNPG
+518 KRAFDPNGIMNPG
-531 KIIDAPPMTENLRFG
+531 KIVNAPPMTENLRFG
-546 PKYNTIDIDTY
+546 ADYNTVKIDTY
-557 YDFSSQDGFGGAIEM
+557 FDFSSQDGFGRAIEM

-601 RGRANALRSVISG
+601 RGRANALRSIISG
-614 ALPHTEFTSERLYEV
+614 ALPHTEFTNERLQEV

-650 KIKYEVLAHY
+650 KIKYEVMAHY
-660 HKANGLPLHRRM
+660 HKANGLPLHRRL
-672 FGEIAVLAPF
+672 FGEIGALAPL
-682 GSAFAPFSNWAVN
+682 GSMFSPFSNWAVN
-695 NALAK
+695 NGISK
-700 WLAEKLLGVD
+700 WIAEKLIGVD
-710 RRREMPTFVRP
+710 RRRDMPTFVRP
-721 TFTQWFRKTSKARLQ
+721 TYEQWFHKRRSKQTSDKK
-736 SAPTRGRGFPQS
+736 
-748 APLGRH
+748 
-754 DVRQSASPGSGDIQQ
+754 
-769 SAPLGRR
+769 
-776 GLQPRNGSAAP
+776 
-787 NRPPGSGDV
+787 
-796 PQGSPLGSH
+796 
-805 DVQQSA
+805 
-811 SPGSRDIQQDAPL
+811 
-824 GRRGLQ
+824 
-830 PRNGSAA
+830 
-837 TNRTVVLF
+837 VVLF
-845 ADTFMNYSEPAI
+845 SDTFMNYSEPSI
-857 GKAAVEVLE
+857 GKAAVELLE
-866 ALGFTVI
+866 ACGFEVL

-895 NARYNIASLSQYAD
+895 NATYNIDALRGYAE
-909 EGVPIIGCEPSC
+909 EGIPIIGCEPSC
-921 TSALTDD
+921 TSAITDD
-928 YVELVNT
+928 YVDLIGT
-935 PAAKR
+935 RDAKR
-940 VADATC
+940 VAAATC
-946 SFEEFIA
+946 SFAEFFA
-953 QLDEHGQVSLE
+953 QLAEKDELPLE
-964 FTEEARDVLLHAHC
+964 FSVEPRDILLHGHC

-985 IQPTVQMLSLP
+985 IQPTVKMLSLP
-996 PGHNVTVIDSSCC
+996 AAYNVTVIDSSCC
-1009 GMAGGFGYEKGH
+1009 GMAGAFGYEKAH
-1021 YELSLKIGELRL
+1021 YGLSMKIGELRL
-1033 FPTVRE
+1033 FDAVRE
-1039 KLADGVTLT
+1039 KPPGSFTLS
-1048 APGFSCRHQLEHA
+1048 AAGFSCRHQLEHG
-1061 TGVLPK
+1061 TGVQPK

-1072 FREAMRLPN
+1072 LRDAVIQP

>member
-1 MNTSTPELERCLSDA
+1 MNASNLALERLLSGV

-26 SRALYS
+26 SKALYS

-37 YQMQPIGVV
+37 YQIQPIGVV
-46 IPKHRQDVITTVQ
+46 IPKHRQDVVKTVQ
-59 IAAERDVPILPRGG
+59 IAAEHKVPILPRGG

-92 YMNALLEVN
+92 YMNSLLEVN
-101 VAAQWARVQPGIVL
+101 VDERWARVQPGIVL

-148 SAGSHSLIYGKTID
+148 SAGSHSLIYGKTVD
-162 HVMSLDLVLSN
+162 HVMSLDLVLAN

-181 ISLTELAAKQQGDSL
+181 ISYEELGSKKQGDSL

-202 ELCRICAENADEIR
+202 EVCRICDANATEIR

-235 PNAGSKEV
+235 PDAGSKEV

-251 DEEHPFSLSK
+251 DAESPFSLTK
-261 ILVGSEGTLTTTVEA
+261 ILVGSEGTLATTVEA
-276 TVNLVPVPK
+276 TVNLVPIPK
-285 MTALCVV
+285 MTCLCVV
-292 HFETLVASME
+292 HFASLVESME
-302 AMQPILACE
+302 AMQSILMCE

-323 DMTRGSLEFS
+323 DMARGSLEFS
-333 RVTTFI
+333 RLTTFI
-339 QGEPAALLAVEFYG
+339 QGEPDALLAVEFYG
-353 ESAAELHAQLDRLEK
+353 ETESKLRAQLDRLEK
-368 TLKSAGF
+368 TLKTIGF

-384 AEEKA
+384 AEDKA

-431 FEEIVTAHDTTAA
+431 FDEIVKAHDTTAA

-470 MHSIAREVRDLLLEL
+470 MHDIAREVRDLLMEL

-497 VRSEWLE
+497 VRSEWIE
-504 SMFGAQIYHALREV
+504 SMFGPQIYQALREV
-518 KNAFDPGGIMNPG
+518 KNAFDPAGIMNPG
-531 KIIDAPPMTENLRFG
+531 KIVDAPPMTENLRFG
-546 PKYNTIDIDTY
+546 AKYNTIKIDTY
-557 YDFSSQDGFGGAIEM
+557 FDFSSQDGFGGAIEM

-601 RGRANALRSVISG
+601 RGRANALRSIISG
-614 ALPHTEFTSERLYEV
+614 TLPHTDFTSERLYEV

-660 HKANGLPLHRRM
+660 HKANGLPLRNRL
-672 FGEIAVLAPF
+672 FGEIGSLAVF
-682 GSAFAPFSNWAVN
+682 GSAFAPLSNWATN
-695 NALAK
+695 NALSK
-700 WLAEKLLGVD
+700 WMAEKLLGVD
-710 RRREMPTFVRP
+710 RHRDMPTFVHQ
-721 TFTQWFRKTSKARLQ
+721 TFEKWFRK
-736 SAPTRGRGFPQS
+736 
-748 APLGRH
+748 
-754 DVRQSASPGSGDIQQ
+754 
-769 SAPLGRR
+769 RR
-776 GLQPRNGSAAP
+776 GA
-787 NRPPGSGDV
+787 
-796 PQGSPLGSH
+796 H
-805 DVQQSA
+805 TA
-811 SPGSRDIQQDAPL
+811 SKK
-824 GRRGLQ
+824 
-830 PRNGSAA
+830 
-837 TNRTVVLF
+837 VVLF
-845 ADTFMNYSEPAI
+845 HDTFMNHSEPNI
-857 GKAAVEVLE
+857 GKAAVHVLE
-866 ALGFTVI
+866 AAGYEVL
-873 LPKKRCCGRPLI
+873 LPEKRCCGRPLI
-885 SEGMLDRAIE
+885 SEGMLDSAAL
-895 NARYNIASLSQYAD
+895 NARYNIDALRVYAD
-909 EGVPIIGCEPSC
+909 EGVPIVACEPSC
-921 TSALTDD
+921 TSMLTDD
-928 YVELVNT
+928 YVELIGT
-935 PAAKR
+935 PDAKR
-940 VADATC
+940 VAEATC
-946 SFEEFIA
+946 SLEEFVTHLSEKGEMPLTFKTA
-953 QLDEHGQVSLE
+953 P
-964 FTEEARDVLLHAHC
+964 RDILLHGHC

-996 PGHNVTVIDSSCC
+996 PGHDVTVIDSSCC
-1009 GMAGGFGYEKGH
+1009 GMAGAFGYEKAH
-1021 YELSLKIGELRL
+1021 YELSMKIGELRL
-1033 FPTVRE
+1033 FQTIRE
-1039 KLADGVTLT
+1039 GQQNNFTLS
-1048 APGFSCRHQLEHA
+1048 AAGFSCRHQIEHG
-1061 TGVLPK
+1061 TGVQPK
-1067 HPIEV
+1067 HPIELLS
-1072 FREAMRLPN
+1072 EAMRQA

>member
-1 MNTSTPELERCLSDA
+1 MNISTSGLEQQLSDK
-16 LEGEVRFDRY
+16 LTGEVRFDLY
-26 SRALYS
+26 SKALYS

-37 YQMQPIGVV
+37 YQIQPIGVV
-46 IPKHRQDVITTVQ
+46 IPKDSQDVIKTVQ
-59 IAAERDVPILPRGG
+59 IASENNVPILPRGG

-92 YMNALLEVN
+92 YMNQLLEVN
-101 VAAQWARVQPGIVL
+101 VAERWARVQPGIVL
-115 DELNHRLKP
+115 DELNHKLKP

-181 ISLTELAAKQQGDSL
+181 ISLEALETKKHGDTL

-202 ELCRICAENADEIR
+202 ELCRICADNEAEIR

-227 GYNLDEFV
+227 GYNLDEFI

-251 DEEHPFSLSK
+251 DENHPFSLTK
-261 ILVGSEGTLTTTVEA
+261 ILVGSEGTLATTLEA
-276 TVNLVPVPK
+276 TINLVPIPK
-285 MTALCVV
+285 LTALCVV
-292 HFETLVASME
+292 HFKSLVGSME
-302 AMQPILACE
+302 AMQPILECN

-323 DMTRGSLEFS
+323 DMARDSLEFS
-333 RVTTFI
+333 RLTTFI

-353 ESAAELHAQLDRLEK
+353 ETEAELESHLDKLEE
-368 TLKSAGF
+368 TLRRTGF
-375 GYAFVRCFT
+375 GYAFVRCST

-431 FEEIVTAHDTTAA
+431 FDEIVTAHDTTAA

-463 SEADIQK
+463 SETDIQK
-470 MHSIAREVRDLLLEL
+470 MHNIAREVRDLLMEL

-497 VRSEWLE
+497 VRSEWIE
-504 SMFGAQIYHALREV
+504 SMFGPQIYQALTEV
-518 KNAFDPGGIMNPG
+518 KKAFDPAGIMNPG
-531 KIIDAPPMTENLRFG
+531 KIVDAPPMTENLRFG
-546 PKYNTIDIDTY
+546 TDYNTIKIDTY
-557 YDFSSQDGFGGAIEM
+557 FDFSSQDGFGRAIEM

-601 RGRANALRSVISG
+601 RGRANALRSIISG
-614 ALPHTEFTSERLYEV
+614 ALPHTELTGERLQEV

-660 HKANGLPLHRRM
+660 HKANGLPLHRRL
-672 FGEIAVLAPF
+672 FGEIGALAPL
-682 GSAFAPFSNWAVN
+682 GSMFSPFSNWAVN
-695 NALAK
+695 NGLSK
-700 WLAEKLLGVD
+700 WIAEKFIGVD
-710 RRREMPTFVRP
+710 RRRDMPTFVRP
-721 TFTQWFRKTSKARLQ
+721 TYEQWFRKRNFRRTSDKK
-736 SAPTRGRGFPQS
+736 
-748 APLGRH
+748 
-754 DVRQSASPGSGDIQQ
+754 
-769 SAPLGRR
+769 
-776 GLQPRNGSAAP
+776 
-787 NRPPGSGDV
+787 
-796 PQGSPLGSH
+796 
-805 DVQQSA
+805 
-811 SPGSRDIQQDAPL
+811 
-824 GRRGLQ
+824 
-830 PRNGSAA
+830 
-837 TNRTVVLF
+837 VVLF
-845 ADTFMNYSEPAI
+845 SDTFMNYSEPSI
-857 GKAAVEVLE
+857 GKAAVELLE
-866 ALGFTVI
+866 ACGFEVL
-873 LPKKRCCGRPLI
+873 LPEKRCCGRPLI
-885 SEGMLDRAIE
+885 SEGMLDRAVE
-895 NARYNIASLSQYAD
+895 NALYNIDALRGYAD
-909 EGVPIIGCEPSC
+909 EGIPIVGCEPSC
-921 TSALTDD
+921 TSTLTDD
-928 YVELVNT
+928 YVELIDT

-940 VADATC
+940 VAEATC
-946 SFEEFIA
+946 SFEEFFT
-953 QLDEHGQVSLE
+953 QLAEAGKLPLE
-964 FTEEARDVLLHAHC
+964 FSAEPRDILLHGHC

-985 IQPTVQMLSLP
+985 IQPSVKMLSLP
-996 PGHNVTVIDSSCC
+996 AEHNVSVIDSSCC
-1009 GMAGGFGYEKGH
+1009 GMAGAFGYEKAH
-1021 YELSLKIGELRL
+1021 YDLSMKIGELRL
-1033 FPTVRE
+1033 FGAVRE
-1039 KLADGVTLT
+1039 KPPDSFTLS
-1048 APGFSCRHQLEHA
+1048 AAGFSCRHQLEHG
-1061 TGVLPK
+1061 TGVQPK
-1067 HPIEV
+1067 HPVEV
-1072 FREAMRLPN
+1072 LREALIQD